1 MAEGDTYEHAKEVGD
16 QQAKEEEK
24 VRTEL
29 NQLEIDVLGIWD
41 EFFEFPY
48 GNDLI
53 IRVRNDLPMAKHNL
67 MMRLL
72 NKIPDEVEEDENPF
86 INILII
92 LTDGLYDS
100 DSVRR
105 QDTDREFWE
114 NPNNWSMLRVRQI
127 VQEYL
132 KNYKK
137 EMEKTASFP
146 DEKT

>member
-1 MAEGDTYEHAKEVGD
+1 MAEGDTYEHAKKVGN
-16 QQAKEEEK
+16 QQAKEEEE
-24 VRTEL
+24 VRAEL
-29 NQLEIDVLGIWD
+29 NQLEVDVLGIWN

-48 GNDLI
+48 GNGLI
-53 IRVRNDLPMAKHNL
+53 IRIHNDLPMAKHNL

-72 NKIPDEVEEDENPF
+72 DKIPDEVEENENPF
-86 INILII
+86 ANILII

-100 DSVRR
+100 DSVRK
-105 QDTDREFWE
+105 QDTDRKFWE

-132 KNYKK
+132 KNYRK

-146 DEKT
+146 DGET